1 MYAIVITYKKGTK
14 EKKSNATQRTNNDSI
29 PRWLAKLESKMTVLR
44 KEISQLSEEIRR
56 TKYNIKMTERLWKN
70 RIWIK
75 KELKGRVTLESLI
88 ILKEKRI
95 NTIRKLKNKRRNKI
109 ITMKTRKANHT
120 FDQDAG
126 KFYGH
131 LRDILN

>member
-1 MYAIVITYKKGTK
+1 MITYNKGTTK
-14 EKKSNATQRTNNDSI
+14 KKSNATQRTNNDTT
-29 PRWLAKLESKMTVLR
+29 PRWLVKLESKMTVLR

-56 TKYNIKMTERLWKN
+56 AKYNTKMTERLWKN

-95 NTIRKLKNKRRNKI
+95 NMIRKLKNERRNKI

-120 FDQDAG
+120 FDQDPG

>member
-1 MYAIVITYKKGTK
+1 MLTYKRGTK
-14 EKKSNATQRTNNDSI
+14 EKKSNATQRTNNDTT
-29 PRWLAKLESKMTVLR
+29 PRWLVKLESKMTVLR

-56 TKYNIKMTERLWKN
+56 AKYNTKMTERLWKN
-70 RIWIK
+70 TIWIK

-95 NTIRKLKNKRRNKI
+95 NMIRKLKNERRNKI

-120 FDQDAG
+120 FDQDPG